1 MPYTTYHSLLR
12 NHSYK
17 GVVAAPEFRPCCA
30 SKGAADTLNV
40 KGTKFFHSSA
50 SRNKKR
56 LSNEERLKFNLDDKL
71 KQILIGNILGD
82 VYMRKYSEKAN
93 ARFIFRQGSP
103 NADYLFHLYE
113 LFKDYV
119 LTPPSVTT
127 IIDKK
132 TQKSR
137 YNLSFSTLA
146 LPCFNEFYSLFYFEG
161 KKIIPENI
169 SNYLTEISL
178 AY

>member
-17 GVVAAPEFRPCCA
+17 GVVAAPEFRRCCA
-30 SKGAADTLNV
+30 SKGAADTLNA

-82 VYMRKYSEKAN
+82 VYIAAQENIQKKLMLDLYLDKAPP
-93 ARFIFRQGSP
+93 APSTIEDDGQA
-103 NADYLFHLYE
+103 ADYLFHLYE

-132 TQKSR
+132 TQGARRS
-137 YNLSFSTLA
+137 
-146 LPCFNEFYSLFYFEG
+146 PG
-161 KKIIPENI
+161 II
-169 SNYLTEISL
+169 
-178 AY
+178 

>member
-1 MPYTTYHSLLR
+1 MLDLYLD
-12 NHSYK
+12 K
-17 GVVAAPEFRPCCA
+17 APPAPSTIE
-30 SKGAADTLNV
+30 
-40 KGTKFFHSSA
+40 
-50 SRNKKR
+50 
-56 LSNEERLKFNLDDKL
+56 DDG
-71 KQILIGNILGD
+71 Q
-82 VYMRKYSEKAN
+82 A
-93 ARFIFRQGSP
+93 
-103 NADYLFHLYE
+103 ADYLFHLYE

-161 KKIIPENI
+161 KKIIHPLAEKI
-169 SNYLTEISL
+169 FLTI
-178 AY
+178 

>member
-17 GVVAAPEFRPCCA
+17 GVVAAPKFRPCCA

-50 SRNKKR
+50 SINKKR

-103 NADYLFHLYE
+103 
-113 LFKDYV
+113 
-119 LTPPSVTT
+119 
-127 IIDKK
+127 
-132 TQKSR
+132 R
-137 YNLSFSTLA
+137 TL
-146 LPCFNEFYSLFYFEG
+146 NHRR
-161 KKIIPENI
+161 
-169 SNYLTEISL
+169 
-178 AY
+178 